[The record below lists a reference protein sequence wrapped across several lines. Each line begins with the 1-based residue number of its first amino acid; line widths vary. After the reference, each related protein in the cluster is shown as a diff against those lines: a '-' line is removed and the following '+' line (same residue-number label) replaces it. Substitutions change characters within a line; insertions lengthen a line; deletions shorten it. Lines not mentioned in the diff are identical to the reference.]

1 MTWIITYRGLKYEW
15 KMKVK
20 RWQNSW
26 LNVVRNQ
33 TDRDMYMLDTDWLI
47 VESQRD
53 LKSAGTI
60 VSK

>member
-1 MTWIITYRGLKYEW
+1 M

-20 RWQNSW
+20 RWQNV
-26 LNVVRNQ
+26 LQNQ

-47 VESQRD
+47 VESERD
-53 LKSAGTI
+53 VKSAGTI

>member
-1 MTWIITYRGLKYEW
+1 M

-26 LNVVRNQ
+26 LNVVQNQ